1 MSSASDKTVFEESVE
16 GQDNVNLFESKK
28 WTYITDSTSSNGQ
41 FSGQIQ
47 FDLNTLSSQ
56 NQWTDLSQAV
66 ITFPVKLSIK
76 NNVAAAPAAATINSA
91 TIKNGFHNF
100 VDSVQIVIGSTTV
113 QSSQI
118 FQNVDTSYK
127 ILTEWSQDTLKKYGS
142 TLGVSLD
149 DIVPSTDTTIGV
161 AESVDN
167 LPLFTAAS
175 ATQGLGFDIVNA
187 RNPGF
192 KERCAHLNNNVS
204 SSTLGKSILSTNQS
218 ILGKGNVQSD
228 ATVAT
233 ANSDVFVLYA
243 VGTIRLKDISDSI
256 SKMPLVKGLKGFI
269 YLNYNSSTSI
279 ISNTGASSTITSVS
293 SSATFGRCCPAVYNV
308 GTDGCVLNAAGTAP
322 VTFTADI
329 NATTSN
335 LSTAVPTQQNAVLY
349 APYYIATPEVDRA
362 LTFRKTIRYNERFV
376 TQFSLAAS
384 GNYTATLSP
393 GISNPKRVILYP
405 YFTGAGSSGNTSFL
419 TNPLLSPFDG
429 VPVTTSPFAA
439 LKDLQLYVGNVPMFQ
454 QPVNMDWQT
463 FSNEVAQNGLDGG
476 LIDQAAS
483 GLLSQRSWNQLYR
496 YYTVDV
502 GRRMNSEDGASKSI
516 QISCTN
522 ATQCPMTVIAIIWYE
537 REISVDTASGMI
549 TQGM

>member
-76 NNVAAAPAAATINSA
+76 NNTAAAPAAATINSA

>member
-76 NNVAAAPAAATINSA
+76 NNTAAAPSAATINSA

-100 VDSVQIVIGSTTV
+100 VDSLQVVIGGTTV

-118 FQNVDTSYK
+118 FTNIDTSYK
-127 ILTEWSQDTLKKYGS
+127 ILTEWSQDTLKKYGA
-142 TLGVSLD
+142 TLGVALD
-149 DIVPSTDTTIGV
+149 DILPSTDSSMGV

-175 ATQGLGFDIVNA
+175 ATQGLGFDIVNP

-192 KERCAHLNNNVS
+192 KERCAYLNNNVAS
-204 SSTLGKSILSTNQS
+204 TTLGKSILTTNQS
-218 ILGKGNVQSD
+218 IVGKGNVQAD

-233 ANSDVFVLYA
+233 ANNDVFVLYA

-269 YLNYNSSTSI
+269 YLNYNSTTSI
-279 ISNTGASSTITSVS
+279 ISNTGASATITSVN

-308 GTDGCVLNAAGTAP
+308 GVDGCSLNASATAP
-322 VTFTADI
+322 ITFTADI
-329 NATTSN
+329 NATASN
-335 LSTAVPTQQNAVLY
+335 LATAVPTQQNAVLY
-349 APYYIATPEVDRA
+349 APYYVATPEVDRA

-429 VPVTTSPFAA
+429 CPSTTSPFAS

-454 QPVNMDWQT
+454 QPVSMDWQT
-463 FSNEVAQNGLDGG
+463 FNNEVAQNGLDGG
-476 LIDQAAS
+476 LVDSASS
-483 GLLSQRSWNQLYR
+483 GLLSQRTWNQLYR
-496 YYTVDV
+496 YHTVDV

-522 ATQCPMTVIAIIWYE
+522 ATVCPMTVIAIIWYE
-537 REISVDTASGMI
+537 REITVDTASGMVS
-549 TQGM
+549 QSM